1 MMNIKK
7 AATVG
12 ITAFAI
18 TAFIPSGAFAANAD
32 SIYRINEIKNVMSVN
47 RACSLDELREG
58 LIQIVIKGDC
68 FKWGTIIGGNNNNS
82 GNQNNNGGNTGTNK
96 PEEDKD
102 QGNTNKPEDNIEDDK
117 NQDNN
122 IENDSNEDQNGDNNE
137 NDNTEDNNTENK
149 PNDNE
154 INKPDTKPEDNN
166 GQKPILP
173 ETDGNENENT
183 NASYAQQVANL
194 VNVERSKEGL
204 APLTW
209 NQQISKAAAVRAKE
223 IQTSFSHTR
232 PNGSHFATVLKENG
246 VSYRGTGE
254 NIAWGQRTPEQ
265 VVSAWMNSPGHR
277 ANIMN
282 PNFKNIGVGYVENNS
297 KTPYWV
303 QLFTY

>member
-12 ITAFAI
+12 ITAFAV
-18 TAFIPSGAFAANAD
+18 TTFLPTSAFAANAD
-32 SIYRINEIKNVMSVN
+32 SIYKLNEVRNVVTTN
-47 RACSLDELREG
+47 KACNLDELREG
-58 LIQIVIKGDC
+58 LIQIAIKGDC
-68 FKWGTIIGGNNNNS
+68 IKWGTIIGGNNNS
-82 GNQNNNGGNTGTNK
+82 GNQNNNGGNTENNK
-96 PEEDKD
+96 PEEDNNE
-102 QGNTNKPEDNIEDDK
+102 GNTNKPDDNIEDDK
-117 NQDNN
+117 NEDNDVENDTNDNQNGNNNDNN
-122 IENDSNEDQNGDNNE
+122 S
-137 NDNTEDNNTENK
+137 ENK

-154 INKPDTKPEDNN
+154 INKPDIKPETKPEDNN
-166 GQKPILP
+166 EQKPVLP
-173 ETDGNENENT
+173 EIDGTENENV
-183 NASYAQQVANL
+183 NSSYAQQVAKL

-209 NQQISKAAAVRAKE
+209 NQQIGKAATVRAKE

-282 PNFKNIGVGYVENNS
+282 PSFKNIGVGYVENNS

>member
-1 MMNIKK
+1 MNIKK

-18 TAFIPSGAFAANAD
+18 TTFLPTSAFAANAD
-32 SIYRINEIKNVMSVN
+32 SIYKLNEVRNVVTTN
-47 RACSLDELREG
+47 KACNLDELREG
-58 LIQIVIKGDC
+58 LIQIAIKGDC
-68 FKWGTIIGGNNNNS
+68 IKWGTIIGGNNNS
-82 GNQNNNGGNTGTNK
+82 GNQNNNGGNTENNK
-96 PEEDKD
+96 PEEDNNE
-102 QGNTNKPEDNIEDDK
+102 GNTNKPDDNIEDDK
-117 NQDNN
+117 NEDNDVENDTNDNQNGNNNDNN
-122 IENDSNEDQNGDNNE
+122 S
-137 NDNTEDNNTENK
+137 ENK

-154 INKPDTKPEDNN
+154 INKPETKPETKPEDNN
-166 GQKPILP
+166 EQKPVLP
-173 ETDGNENENT
+173 EIDGTENENV
-183 NASYAQQVANL
+183 NSSYAQQVTKL

-209 NQQISKAAAVRAKE
+209 NQQIGKAATVRAKE

-282 PNFKNIGVGYVENNS
+282 PSFKNIGVGYVENNS